1 MASGKTQENSYGNIL
16 KATSFL
22 GGVQVFQALVNLV
35 RGKFVAI
42 FLGFAGMGISALFTS
57 AASIIQKVAQLGFP
71 LALTREIAEKKEN
84 PENFAHTLKA
94 TAILSRICALAGA
107 AFCFLA
113 APWLSRVTFSS
124 GAYTW
129 QFRLLAVM
137 IFFAIDGAGKLAQ
150 LQGVHAVKRIS
161 SASVAGALTGLC
173 IGIPL
178 YWKFGN
184 LGIVPAMCALS
195 FVTWSWYSYSVRKCF
210 AGLPQAKFSRE
221 RHMPI
226 VKRLLALGILL
237 MAGDLIGTAANYF
250 LNVFLRH
257 NGGIDTVGFFQAATS
272 LTNQYSGVVF
282 SAMSIDYFPR
292 LTAAAHSD
300 GMMCRVVNRQL
311 EIVSLIIGPLII
323 LLLLTAPIVIHLFLS
338 VKFLAVTP
346 LLRLIGLGVLLQ
358 AINFPLG
365 YITFAKKNK
374 RLFFW
379 LEAVVGNIIY
389 LGFAIAGYLLFGIK
403 GLGYGMIAEQLLMLI
418 IYIAVSSRL
427 YKYSLSKRAFR
438 EIVTVSAAAA
448 AVFFLTLQYRD
459 LTTMTLA
466 WLTAVSLGAYSF
478 TRLRNLIRK
487 EKVSGST
494 PED

>member
-1 MASGKTQENSYGNIL
+1 MASGKTHENSYGNIL

-42 FLGFAGMGISALFTS
+42 FLGFVGMGISALFTS

-84 PENFAHTLKA
+84 PEDFAHTLKA
-94 TAILSRICALAGA
+94 TTILSRICATAGA
-107 AFCFLA
+107 LFCFLF
-113 APWLSRVTFSS
+113 APWLSRITFSS
-124 GAYTW
+124 GEYTW

-161 SASVAGALTGLC
+161 SASVAGALSGLC

-195 FVTWSWYSYSVRKCF
+195 IVTWTWYSYSVRKCF
-210 AGLPQAKFSRE
+210 AGLPEVRFSRE
-221 RHMPI
+221 RHIPVI
-226 VKRLLALGILL
+226 KKLLVLGILL
-237 MAGDLIGTAANYF
+237 MAGDLIGTAANYL

-257 NGGIDTVGFFQAATS
+257 NGGIDTVGFFQAANS

-282 SAMSIDYFPR
+282 SAMSLDYFPR

-300 GMMCRVVNRQL
+300 EKMCRVVNRQL

-323 LLLLTAPIVIHLFLS
+323 LLLLTAPMVIHFFLS
-338 VKFLAVTP
+338 VKFLDVTP

-379 LEAVVGNIIY
+379 LEAVAGNIIY
-389 LGFAIAGYLLFGIK
+389 IGFAITGYLLFGIN

-418 IYIAVSSRL
+418 IYIAVSSQL
-427 YKYSLSKRAFR
+427 YRYSLSKRAFR
-438 EIVTVSAAAA
+438 EIITVSAATAT
-448 AVFFLTLQYRD
+448 VFFLTMQYRD
-459 LTTMTLA
+459 ITLLTLA
-466 WLTAVSLGAYSF
+466 WMAAVSLGAYSF
-478 TRLRNLIRK
+478 SRLKSLIK
-487 EKVSGST
+487 NEKINEST